1 VTAVISLKRNTL
13 RKDSKKN
20 KNKAKTQVETL
31 QLNQTEEQK
40 TKLSFQIEAIFQDL
54 LSDHI
59 RVVLI
64 KYGPILND
72 RLGMN
77 QDDLINE
84 IRVQIWK
91 GLLVY
96 DASKG
101 ASMKTYLKKLIAN
114 RVSVLLKKAFC
125 KKNRLVD
132 YYSDIY

>member
-1 VTAVISLKRNTL
+1 MTAVISLKRNTL